1 MTRTLLIDGNNL
13 LARAHHASLG
23 GKVEMFANGT
33 NTSALVIFI
42 GLISKYVRQVQPDR
56 MAVLWDAGHAL
67 RDAAY
72 PAYKAARAKPEGD
85 GDSMPLT
92 LAKEFL
98 TWACV
103 PHKAHQGYEADDL
116 IAATARQTP
125 GEVVILSG
133 DKDLLQLIDDRRGVT
148 QIRVPD
154 DQPWTEVDV
163 ERKFGV
169 PPHLLSHYLALVGD
183 PGDGV
188 PGVSGLGPK
197 KSLALLEQAEWDW
210 EAVGDLLGPE
220 RAKVASLMHSLVDL
234 RSFPYNEAFMAS
246 NVGAPIFTPADP
258 NRDPVTWGALIDFC
272 DKYQLKEIRQRLEA
286 GVLWVDRSPHQVD
299 VFADLDSPA
308 VGA

>member
-169 PPHLLSHYLALVGD
+169 PPHLLSHYLALLCVFLWLSLSISLS
-183 PGDGV
+183 PGFSFSLSLCFSFYL
-188 PGVSGLGPK
+188 VSRLPLF
-197 KSLALLEQAEWDW
+197 SL
-210 EAVGDLLGPE
+210 
-220 RAKVASLMHSLVDL
+220 SLSLF
-234 RSFPYNEAFMAS
+234 SFSLFLFS
-246 NVGAPIFTPADP
+246 S
-258 NRDPVTWGALIDFC
+258 L
-272 DKYQLKEIRQRLEA
+272 
-286 GVLWVDRSPHQVD
+286 
-299 VFADLDSPA
+299 
-308 VGA
+308 